1 MRLKVG
7 HKVFSIALVLL
18 VLMTV
23 VAVISVR
30 LISGVSEELAT
41 VSTRN
46 LPASHAVARA
56 NVHILEQAIVLQRL
70 LVAAESRSIDADDV
84 AREEQAFKAL
94 GGKVRA
100 EFAAARRL
108 YHATPARTKGAA
120 VALQRIEQALRAIE
134 VKHQVLE
141 GYARRIITEVFV
153 SEAGAVSTFRSDLD
167 RAQDE
172 IDRGIDAFRRV
183 VEGLAQ
189 ASVDRAERDEMTVLN
204 TNTALTALAALL
216 GILFA
221 ALITRGLVRSV
232 GNLVFGTKE
241 VEEGKLDTS
250 VEVTSSD
257 EVGYLTRSFNGMV
270 GELRLKE
277 RIKDTFGK
285 YMDPRVVA
293 GLLDHPEIA
302 EPGGEHQVMTV
313 FFVDL
318 KGFTSI
324 TERLAADD
332 TVAVV
337 NQFFDTTTN
346 AIHDNNGVVDKFMGD
361 AVMAYWGPPF
371 TGADE
376 HAALGCRAALEV
388 IEGLEGFRRNA
399 FEILGDAADGVEIDL
414 RIGLSSGEMIVG
426 TMGSEVARNFTVMGD
441 PVNLGSR
448 LEGANKAYGTRVLV
462 SEWTREMAGGAADFR
477 EIDMVRVVGKKE
489 PVRVYELLTSDA
501 AVKGDPAARFEA
513 GLEAYRRQAWN
524 EAETA
529 FTDCLDLVPGDGASA
544 TFLERVAHLRAEPPP
559 ADWDGVWIFE
569 KK

>member
-7 HKVFSIALVLL
+7 HKIFSIAVVLL
-18 VLMTV
+18 ILMMV
-23 VAVISVR
+23 VAVVSVR
-30 LISGVSEELAT
+30 LIAGVGEELAT

-56 NVHILEQAIVLQRL
+56 NVHILEQGIVLQRL

-84 AREEQAFKAL
+84 AREEQAFKAR
-94 GGKVRA
+94 GSKVRA
-100 EFAAARRL
+100 EFATARRL
-108 YHATPARTKGAA
+108 YRATPTGTKAAA
-120 VALQRIEQALRAIE
+120 VSVQQIEQALRAIE
-134 VKHQVLE
+134 AKHQVLE
-141 GYARRIITEVFV
+141 GYARRVITEVFT

-167 RAQDE
+167 QAQDQ
-172 IDRGIDAFRRV
+172 IDREIDAFRRV

-189 ASVDRAERDEMTVLN
+189 ASVDRAERDEATVLS
-204 TNTALTALAALL
+204 TNTILTVLAALL
-216 GILFA
+216 GLLFA
-221 ALITRGLVRSV
+221 ALVTRGLVRSV

-241 VEEGKLDTS
+241 VEDGKLDTS
-250 VEVTSSD
+250 LEVISSD
-257 EVGYLTRSFNGMV
+257 EVGYLTRSFNVMV

-285 YMDPRVVA
+285 YMDPRIVA
-293 GLLDHPEIA
+293 GLLDHPEIV
-302 EPGGEHQVMTV
+302 EPGGEHRVMTV

-324 TERLAADD
+324 SERLAADD
-332 TVAVV
+332 TVAIV

-346 AIHDNNGVVDKFMGD
+346 AIHDNMGVVDKFMGD

-388 IEGLEGFRRNA
+388 IEGLEGFRRHA
-399 FEILGDAADGVEIDL
+399 FEILGDNADGIEIDL

-462 SEWTREMAGGAADFR
+462 SQWTREMAGDGIDFR
-477 EIDMVRVVGKKE
+477 EIDTIRVVGKKE
-489 PVRVYELLTSDA
+489 SVRVYELLTSDA

-513 GLEAYRRQAWN
+513 GLEAYRRQDWDD
-524 EAETA
+524 AEVA
-529 FTDCLDLVPGDGASA
+529 FKACLDLAPGDGASA
-544 TFLERVAHLRAEPPP
+544 TFLERVAHLRADPPP
-559 ADWDGVWIFE
+559 GDWDGVWVFE